1 MATPH
6 CKVLNGV
13 LTSKSQSKS
22 PIEGRNEVWK
32 QPRTPSPEWST
43 TIKKILL
50 YFYSIGGFCRSQI
63 KSCEYPRKVLEFRNV
78 TFVLS
83 GLWSDASFNHGDS
96 RSLSVQRYGSGR
108 AKVKPPSNICKPNL
122 SNISM
127 PIRFAG

>member
-13 LTSKSQSKS
+13 LTSKIQSKS

-50 YFYSIGGFCRSQI
+50 YFF
-63 KSCEYPRKVLEFRNV
+63 
-78 TFVLS
+78 LS
-83 GLWSDASFNHGDS
+83 GVSAGVKSNPVNILARCWNSETSPSFC
-96 RSLSVQRYGSGR
+96 LVYG
-108 AKVKPPSNICKPNL
+108 A
-122 SNISM
+122 M
-127 PIRFAG
+127 PHSIMVTPVVCRFKGTEVDERR